1 MSDNSL
7 EFELKVWGSW
17 IENNIHYQGYPRDNI
32 LYRAYFKAG
41 APGRP
46 GHKVLHDCPRPV
58 RRIDKAVRRL
68 TEAEQDAVVL
78 WYCFPINEDNGKR
91 YTKQEYAVEL
101 GISYEAFKKR
111 LQRGRQNLK
120 KTLTT
125 V

>member
-32 LYRAYFKAG
+32 LYRAYFKTG

-78 WYCFPINEDNGKR
+78 WYCFPINEDNGK
-91 YTKQEYAVEL
+91 
-101 GISYEAFKKR
+101 GIQNKSMRLNWGSALRRSKKDCR
-111 LQRGRQNLK
+111 EG
-120 KTLTT
+120 
-125 V
+125 VIS

>member
-1 MSDNSL
+1 MSDNSV

-41 APGRP
+41 PPGRP

-58 RRIDKAVRRL
+58 RRVDKAVRRL
-68 TEAEQDAVVL
+68 SEAEQDAVVL
-78 WYCFPINEDNGKR
+78 WYCFPVNEENGKR

-111 LQRGRQNLK
+111 LQRGRKSLREL
-120 KTLTT
+120 LT